1 MADETKIGMKLE
13 EETKGIKKMCEQLG
27 DSIKHEFDKGI
38 DHVDTAEMKEAIDML
53 KDLYEIKKSMVE
65 ACYYKQIM
73 EAMEESEYGEDYDW
87 EGRKHYR
94 GQRRDSRGR
103 FMSGRRGGMRRG
115 YEPNAMMPMEI
126 WDDEDWRDMDIAQGR
141 MYYTEGGNMNRS
153 SQGSG
158 VANTGDTGNRGYESG
173 SGSRSGSGS
182 GSGRSSSGR
191 SDSSSRSNSRYGYS
205 HDEYMKKREMYSKD
219 DPEHKKKRTEMLN
232 EYMDDLGDMAKEMVA
247 DMSPEEKQMW
257 KVKLNK
263 LINM

>member
-1 MADETKIGMKLE
+1 MHRLKEFMEKLE
-13 EETKGIKKMCEQLG
+13 ECAKC
-27 DSIKHEFDKGI
+27 EFDKGI
-38 DHVDTAEMKEAIDML
+38 QNVDTKEMGEVIDMI
-53 KDLYEIKKSMVE
+53 KDCTEAMYYYSIVE
-65 ACYYKQIM
+65 AMK
-73 EAMEESEYGEDYDW
+73 ESEYGEDYDW

-94 GQRRDSRGR
+94 GQPRDSKGR
-103 FMSGRRGGMRRG
+103 FMSRRRGGMRRG
-115 YEPNAMMPMEI
+115 YEPDAMMPMEI

-158 VANTGDTGNRGYESG
+158 VRNTGDTSNRST
-173 SGSRSGSGS
+173 
-182 GSGRSSSGR
+182 
-191 SDSSSRSNSRYGYS
+191 RYGYS